1 MQGEACPYSVGARHW
16 VGRVADAPKLPVR
29 QCSLG
34 ASNRN
39 PVYISVPRR
48 QAASITAASFSSSLG
63 DSSHRDNRLHR
74 PWLQYRGPR
83 PHPHVL
89 QILDDLQARSSLLN
103 TQWEFTRGL
112 VCGAGSPSCVIGRL
126 ECTTRMCYIWALDCI
141 LATLPADPRAHTYVD
156 SPDSMAQTF
165 VAKPMRLHMYSS
177 RCCEAWARLHRAG
190 HFSLSSG
197 YTARLCTT

>member
-1 MQGEACPYSVGARHW
+1 MFNPVVLHAFARNHKISHGITGITGITGARPDG
-16 VGRVADAPKLPVR
+16 GRKSGIMWLARP
-29 QCSLG
+29 CTG
-34 ASNRN
+34 ASSR
-39 PVYISVPRR
+39 
-48 QAASITAASFSSSLG
+48 
-63 DSSHRDNRLHR
+63 
-74 PWLQYRGPR
+74 YRGPR
-83 PHPHVL
+83 RYPHVL

-103 TQWEFTRGL
+103 TQWEFARGL
-112 VCGAGSPSCVIGRL
+112 VCGVGSPLCVNGRS